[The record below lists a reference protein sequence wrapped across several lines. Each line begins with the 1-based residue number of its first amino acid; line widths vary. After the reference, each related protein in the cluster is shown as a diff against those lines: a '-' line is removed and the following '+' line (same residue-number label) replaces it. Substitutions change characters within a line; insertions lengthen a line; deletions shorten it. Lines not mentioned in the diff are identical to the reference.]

1 MQFLIEGPGMKLR
14 EGSKGEKCCTVY
26 IFQPP
31 LRRGGGVREPEKV
44 LLKPF
49 SRIEINVF

>member
-1 MQFLIEGPGMKLR
+1 MKLR

-31 LRRGGGVREPEKV
+31 LRGGVREPEKV